1 MGVQRFMLDAVNIA
15 LLQQQVDPG
24 LTVSAMSTPM
34 YIDVTLT
41 DDSLLPDLQTA
52 MLEQGWVF
60 VSSAPTTTL
69 PTITTVEVEVDFGA
83 VPTTDAQFAV
93 VSPTALPTSKCTAV
107 LSGKTATG
115 RADGDAQWDAITFG
129 VNPGTGTVTVY
140 ANCPSGSVVGKRLV
154 TLTVSNI

>member
-1 MGVQRFMLDAVNIA
+1 MGVQRFMLDAVNVA
-15 LLQQQVDPG
+15 LLQQQVEPG

-34 YIDVTLT
+34 YLDVTLT
-41 DDSLLPDLQTA
+41 DDALLPDLQAA

-60 VSSAPTTTL
+60 VASAPTTGL
-69 PTITTVEVEVDFGA
+69 PTITSTDVEVDFGT

-93 VSPTALPTSKCTAV
+93 VSATALPTSKCTAT

-115 RADGDAQWDAITFG
+115 RTDGDAQWDAITFG
-129 VNPGTGTVTVY
+129 VNPGTGSITLY
-140 ANCPSGSVVGKRLV
+140 ANCPSGSVVGKRVV